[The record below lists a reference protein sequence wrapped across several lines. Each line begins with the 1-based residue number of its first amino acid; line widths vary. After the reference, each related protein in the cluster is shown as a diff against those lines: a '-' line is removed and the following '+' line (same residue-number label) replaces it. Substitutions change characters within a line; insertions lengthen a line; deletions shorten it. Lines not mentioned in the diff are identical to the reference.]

1 MRLTR
6 LNQIFVMYAVGKSKA
21 ITQAPCDV
29 CEMLGDLIY
38 TGVTEFRANVAFT
51 SENQE

>member
-6 LNQIFVMYAVGKSKA
+6 LKQIFVMYTVGKSTA
-21 ITQAPCDV
+21 IAQVPCDV
-29 CEMLGDLIY
+29 CEMPGDLSY

-51 SENQE
+51 PEH

>member
-6 LNQIFVMYAVGKSKA
+6 LNQIFVMHTVGKSTA
-21 ITQAPCDV
+21 IAQVPCDV
-29 CEMLGDLIY
+29 CEMPGDLSY

-51 SENQE
+51 PEHQE